1 MPIPDRNSSL
11 SFSFDRLRLGKG
23 PRPTGR
29 ERAREQRHV
38 SQWKRWIAVIALAGS
53 LLAVAGCGG
62 DDVEDPD
69 QIEQQV
75 DELEKDVR
83 ENTP

>member
-1 MPIPDRNSSL
+1 
-11 SFSFDRLRLGKG
+11 
-23 PRPTGR
+23 
-29 ERAREQRHV
+29 V

>member
-1 MPIPDRNSSL
+1 MSR
-11 SFSFDRLRLGKG
+11 
-23 PRPTGR
+23 
-29 ERAREQRHV
+29 
-38 SQWKRWIAVIALAGS
+38 WKRWIAVIAFVGS
-53 LLAVAGCGG
+53 LLGVAACNG

-69 QIEQQV
+69 QVEQQV